1 MVGGLEAGVW
11 ERMYKHTHTR
21 TERIE
26 WPNGGCYMGQE
37 QLLIDV
43 WELLTSEIRGA
54 SK

>member
-1 MVGGLEAGVW
+1 
-11 ERMYKHTHTR
+11 MYAHTHTR

-26 WPNGGCYMGQE
+26 WPDGGCYLRQE

-43 WELLTSEIRGA
+43 WELLTSEIREA